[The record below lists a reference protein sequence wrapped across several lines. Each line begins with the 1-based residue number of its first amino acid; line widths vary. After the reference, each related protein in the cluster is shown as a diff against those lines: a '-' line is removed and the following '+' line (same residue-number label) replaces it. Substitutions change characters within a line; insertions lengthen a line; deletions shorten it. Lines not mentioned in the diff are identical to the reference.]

1 MKIKEEMGDHLPHNP
16 PFLPLQDLNLKNLKK
31 IKIKKN
37 HYKLNLIPITPQ
49 KPQAITDLP
58 VQAIA
63 LVIIPIQILKEKEKD
78 QIVPKLLI
86 HLLV

>member
-1 MKIKEEMGDHLPHNP
+1 MKIKEEMGDLRPHNL
-16 PFLPLQDLNLKNLKK
+16 PFLPLQDLNRKNLKK

-37 HYKLNLIPITPQ
+37 LYKLNLIPITPQ
-49 KPQAITDLP
+49 KPQAITDSP